1 MLIENNELIKLST
14 NLRDYLV
21 RYGSTSNIFISER
34 SNKRPIKEFEDLQIC
49 FAFDM
54 MNVRFNNL
62 HLQKDKYK
70 EILEIFQ
77 TDDDLNEDL
86 NDKREKEMKKQREK
100 REAKRIQRLAIK
112 NVKKKRRVSSDEE
125 ID

>member
-21 RYGSTSNIFISER
+21 RYGSTSNIFVPER

-100 REAKRIQRLAIK
+100 REAKRIQRLSIK
-112 NVKKKRRVSSDEE
+112 NGKKKRRVSSDEE

>member
-1 MLIENNELIKLST
+1 
-14 NLRDYLV
+14 
-21 RYGSTSNIFISER
+21 
-34 SNKRPIKEFEDLQIC
+34 
-49 FAFDM
+49 M

-100 REAKRIQRLAIK
+100 REAKRIQRLSIK
-112 NVKKKRRVSSDEE
+112 NGKKKRRVSSDEE